1 MAKMVSRILEQKE
14 AIRLVLSADRSTSH
28 IVPTWQDLD
37 VLQAIDSAISPLS
50 TLTDILSGEKY
61 VTISA
66 ILPMLHILKTDL
78 LKEKDTDTP
87 LTKDIKKR
95 IVEDITNRYTES
107 KLAEDVI
114 VMLRIASFLDPRF
127 KAKYLEQLGESEL
140 YNVKQRIVDECVSI
154 CNEGQ
159 QQGDTSHSHTTPM
172 ATSDLSPAPKKR
184 NLGTLFKKHETKVRE
199 EQERASGDSTRV
211 VDTEEQR
218 RQQVNTEVQNYLSAS
233 RLDFEEDPLQW
244 WKAQPLNY
252 PCLGKVAQ
260 KYLCICA
267 TSSASER
274 LFSTAGN
281 VVSSF
286 RATLK
291 PDKVDM
297 LVFLS
302 KNL

>member
-1 MAKMVSRILEQKE
+1 MTIL
-14 AIRLVLSADRSTSH
+14 A
-28 IVPTWQDLD
+28 
-37 VLQAIDSAISPLS
+37 VLQCC
-50 TLTDILSGEKY
+50 TY
-61 VTISA
+61 
-66 ILPMLHILKTDL
+66 LKQTYS
-78 LKEKDTDTP
+78 KRKTQIQP

-95 IVEDITNRYTES
+95 IVEDITNQYTES

-172 ATSDLSPAPKKR
+172 ATSDLSPAPKKH

-199 EQERASGDSTRV
+199 EQERASGDTTCV

-218 RQQVNTEVQNYLSAS
+218 RQQVNTEVQNYLSPS

-244 WKAQPLNY
+244 WKAQPLN
-252 PCLGKVAQ
+252 
-260 KYLCICA
+260 
-267 TSSASER
+267 
-274 LFSTAGN
+274 
-281 VVSSF
+281 
-286 RATLK
+286 
-291 PDKVDM
+291 
-297 LVFLS
+297 
-302 KNL
+302 

>member
-14 AIRLVLSADRSTSH
+14 AIRLVLSADRSISNV
-28 IVPTWQDLD
+28 VPTWQDLD
-37 VLQAIDSAISPLS
+37 VLQAIDCAISPLS

-61 VTISA
+61 VTVSA
-66 ILPMLHILKTDL
+66 VLPMLHILKTDL

-87 LTKDIKKR
+87 LTKDIKHR
-95 IVEDITNRYTES
+95 IVEDITKRYSES
-107 KLAEDVI
+107 KLTEDVI
-114 VMLRIASFLDPRF
+114 SMLQMASFLDPRF
-127 KAKYLEQLGESEL
+127 KTKYLEQLSESEL
-140 YNVKQRIVDECVSI
+140 INVKQKIVDECMSK
-154 CNEGQ
+154 CNECQ
-159 QQGDTSHSHTTPM
+159 QQEDTSHSHTIPA
-172 ATSDLSPAPKKR
+172 ATADLSPAPKKR
-184 NLGTLFKKHETKVRE
+184 NLGTLFKKHETKIRE
-199 EQERASGDSTRV
+199 EQEQASGDSARV
-211 VDTEEQR
+211 VDIEEQH

-233 RLDFEEDPLQW
+233 RLDFEEDSLLW
-244 WKAQPLNY
+244 WKAQPFNY
-252 PCLGKVAQ
+252 PSLGRVAQ